1 MCRGGRSKRQT
12 REARG
17 ACVEWGGVWGG
28 VSPPQPTRGSENVVS
43 SPSGVRDEAPAANAF
58 SAYSRPQNASRR
70 KKNVIMMQY
79 KLLIQQY
86 FCRCPVLVGATAAT
100 APIATPLLYWPY
112 NVLKISLRP
121 VTEWFLWHKNITY
134 NAVFGTGM
142 LQTNCLEKSEHVLY
156 KYASVAEIKRKTM
169 KMNRRHSTGAIPINT
184 AVKVR

>member
-1 MCRGGRSKRQT
+1 LQWRSQKL
-12 REARG
+12 
-17 ACVEWGGVWGG
+17 CVEGADPSARRARVEAPASSGVECGEGCPLPSRLGGL
-28 VSPPQPTRGSENVVS
+28 ENVVS

-112 NVLKISLRP
+112 NVLKTSLRP
-121 VTEWFLWHKNITY
+121 VTE
-134 NAVFGTGM
+134 
-142 LQTNCLEKSEHVLY
+142 
-156 KYASVAEIKRKTM
+156 
-169 KMNRRHSTGAIPINT
+169 
-184 AVKVR
+184 